1 MDVSIIHLR
10 KLFLSPSLPEV
21 AVCPQD
27 PGCNNPVTV
36 SESLVQTSKEQGTK
50 VPGTCCPRPVGPILM
65 AFRKIP
71 ESVPKLLDT
80 LESTKGRDLWKA
92 RRPHTESFV
101 LLRNKESRE
110 GILWF

>member
-1 MDVSIIHLR
+1 
-10 KLFLSPSLPEV
+10 
-21 AVCPQD
+21 
-27 PGCNNPVTV
+27 
-36 SESLVQTSKEQGTK
+36 
-50 VPGTCCPRPVGPILM
+50 M

-71 ESVPKLLDT
+71 ESVPKRLDT

-110 GILWF
+110 GVLWF